1 MIDLRT
7 LDLLLATSS
16 MLGFSKA
23 HQSLATFACR
33 SRAIAAESIKTQR
46 ARWNLLVYVGHILPV
61 ATIRDGHRFAISLIP
76 GTRTASLSSSIWS
89 SQIASESD
97 LCIWDLAFQTSKGQ
111 HQQEARTSSDEVNAH
126 SCTSIKTPGKS
137 TLRRFC

>member
-7 LDLLLATSS
+7 LDFLLATSS

-23 HQSLATFACR
+23 HQSLPTFACG

-46 ARWNLLVYVGHILPV
+46 ARWNLLVYVGHILLV

-76 GTRTASLSSSIWS
+76 ATRTASLSSSIWS
-89 SQIASESD
+89 SQIASEFD

-111 HQQEARTSSDEVNAH
+111 QHQQEARTSSDEVNSH
-126 SCTSIKTPGKS
+126 SCTSIKTLAS
-137 TLRRFC
+137 QH